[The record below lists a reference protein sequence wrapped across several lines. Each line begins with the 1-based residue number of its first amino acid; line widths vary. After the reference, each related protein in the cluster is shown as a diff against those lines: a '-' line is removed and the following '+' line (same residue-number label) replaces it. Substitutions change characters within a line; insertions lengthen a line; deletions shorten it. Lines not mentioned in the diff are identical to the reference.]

1 MKSFILTFALV
12 LTTIA
17 AFANNSNNQLPVAED
32 CTIVSTLSVEFVS
45 PEVIELDEF
54 IPVEGLCS
62 SETSTEANEV
72 AVRNR
77 VDRLAELSNPLYTS
91 SLLA

>member
-1 MKSFILTFALV
+1 MKSFVLTFALV

-17 AFANNSNNQLPVAED
+17 AFANNSNNQLPVADD
-32 CTIVSTLSVEFVS
+32 CTIVSILTQDFVS
-45 PEVIELDEF
+45 PDALELDEF
-54 IPVEGLCS
+54 IPVEGLCD
-62 SETSTEANEV
+62 SETSTLSNDV

>member
-1 MKSFILTFALV
+1 MKSIVFTFALV

-17 AFANNSNNQLPVAED
+17 AFANNSNNQLPVADD

-45 PEVIELDEF
+45 PEAIQLDEF
-54 IPVEGLCS
+54 IPVEGLCN
-62 SETSTEANEV
+62 SEFSTDANDV
-72 AVRNR
+72 AVKNR

>member
-1 MKSFILTFALV
+1 MKSFILTFAFA

-32 CTIVSTLSVEFVS
+32 CTIATILSQDFVS
-45 PEVIELDEF
+45 PDAIELDEF
-54 IPVEGLCS
+54 IPVEGLCH
-62 SETSTEANEV
+62 SETSTTTNDV

-77 VDRLAELSNPLYTS
+77 VDRLAEQSNPLYAS